1 MTSLVISLDAD
12 SLTTGQMLQVMKH
25 QESLAKNE
33 NVAESMTAIIEIIGR
48 SVTQIEYKGDRLQ
61 SLNDVPF
68 RLLRDALTD
77 IMKRLTS
84 TDPN

>member
-1 MTSLVISLDAD
+1 MIRSGFNPRPRGGGD
-12 SLTTGQMLQVMKH
+12 
-25 QESLAKNE
+25 
-33 NVAESMTAIIEIIGR
+33 IIGR
-48 SVTQIEYKGDRLQ
+48 SVTQIEYKGERLQ